1 MPLFLLSLPV
11 IKVYSKLPIIRIFP
25 MILDSTP
32 SAHLSPGH
40 RLADCNMEK
49 IFEAGDE
56 VRSGDSRGAGKAAA
70 NGV

>member
-1 MPLFLLSLPV
+1 
-11 IKVYSKLPIIRIFP
+11 